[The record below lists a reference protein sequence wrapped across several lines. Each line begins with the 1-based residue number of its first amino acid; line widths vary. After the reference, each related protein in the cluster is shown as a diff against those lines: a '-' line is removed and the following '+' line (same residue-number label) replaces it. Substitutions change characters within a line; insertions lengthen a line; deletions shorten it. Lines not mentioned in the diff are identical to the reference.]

1 MWNRR
6 SQAPPRWDPPS
17 AQPSPPPIPPLRGS
31 RPRRRSRLLIGLIFV
46 AVLAVV
52 VCGALGSTVRPSW
65 LTLPWFGP
73 TRAPLDALSPD
84 LAAYAK
90 SQGDDM
96 GVVVYDVTRN
106 RYYSY
111 NENTPFLLA
120 SSAKVIIM
128 LSYLDLVES
137 QNRAPTI
144 AETQLLSSMITVS
157 DNTAAQTLY
166 ERRGWNSGQAQYV
179 QQIGVSGYQPNANG
193 WGWATLPP
201 ASMAQIYTLLYQ
213 GKILNAADRALAMK
227 LLGEVDSDQRWGIGQ
242 AAPEGATVHMK
253 DGWVAGPDGSWA
265 MNSSGI
271 VESGGETYILSVYTQ
286 HQPSYS
292 WTNVQRAADLATQA
306 LT

>member
-17 AQPSPPPIPPLRGS
+17 ARTAPPPIPPMRGS
-31 RPRRRSRLLIGLIFV
+31 RPRGRSRLLIGLIVV
-46 AVLAVV
+46 AVLAMVT
-52 VCGALGSTVRPSW
+52 CGALGSALRPGW

-73 TRAPLDALSPD
+73 THAPLDALSAD

-96 GVVVYDVTRN
+96 GVVVYDITHN

-120 SSAKVIIM
+120 SSAKTPIM

-137 QNRAPTI
+137 QNRQPT
-144 AETQLLSSMITVS
+144 ASEKQLLTRMITVS
-157 DNTAAQTLY
+157 DNDAAQALY
-166 ERRGWNSGQAQYV
+166 QARGWNAGQAQYL
-179 QQIGVSGYQPNANG
+179 QKIGVSGYQPNPNG

-201 ASMAQIYTLLYQ
+201 AGMAQLLTMLYQ
-213 GKILNAADRALAMK
+213 GKILNAQDRALAMS
-227 LLGEVDSDQRWGIGQ
+227 LLGSVDQGQRWGVGQ
-242 AAPEGATVHMK
+242 AAPDGASVYMK
-253 DGWVAGPDGSWA
+253 DGWVAAPDGSWA

-271 VESGGETYILSVYTQ
+271 VESGGETYLLSVYTQ
-286 HQPSYS
+286 HQPGYS
-292 WTNVQRAADLATQA
+292 WTKVQRAADLATQA